1 MARQG
6 VQENKL
12 LPSITTLEATHSN
25 WRGKKKMENNS
36 NKRFFCAIEVT
47 KNYQKNKKKILECF
61 QFKGG
66 CCGNCNCSQES
77 KVQVRIA
84 AVE

>member
-25 WRGKKKMENNS
+25 WRGKKKW
-36 NKRFFCAIEVT
+36 KTTAIRD
-47 KNYQKNKKKILECF
+47 
-61 QFKGG
+61 
-66 CCGNCNCSQES
+66 SS
-77 KVQVRIA
+77 VQLK
-84 AVE
+84 